1 MRDMAAFLD
10 HSQENVT
17 GEVEITLRP
26 YGYTLV
32 GVSSS
37 FDLMKTDFGEY
48 GEVNKAWSAD
58 DVKGFTKILGNQMKI
73 FYNVQKRTDKE

>member
-1 MRDMAAFLD
+1 VMRDMEQFLTS
-10 HSQENVT
+10 SQQNVNGT
-17 GEVEITLRP
+17 VELTLRP
-26 YGYTLV
+26 RNYTLV
-32 GVSSS
+32 GVDSK

-73 FYNVQKRTDKE
+73 YYNVQNRNK